1 MIADARDLPYHTS
14 MSVTIQ
20 IWDEA
25 VPGSRS
31 RAQSVTVPQA
41 NITARELIRTRVRE
55 EVERH
60 NQSMPEVFCGL
71 VQPEESERILN
82 GFRMKAQRPLDWEV
96 QFAKACSSFE
106 RNGFLLIVDGRQ
118 AAELDER
125 IELRADSEVQFVKLV
140 PLVGG

>member
-1 MIADARDLPYHTS
+1 MP
-14 MSVTIQ
+14 VTIR
-20 IWDEA
+20 IWDEM
-25 VPGSRS
+25 VPGSRGPAS
-31 RAQSVTVPQA
+31 SVTVPHA
-41 NITARELIRTRVRE
+41 ETTARELIRSRVRE

-82 GFRMKAQRPLDWEV
+82 GFRMRVKRPLDWEV
-96 QFAKACSSFE
+96 QFERACSSFE
-106 RNGFLLIVDGRQ
+106 RNGFLLLVDGHQ
-118 AAELDER
+118 ASSLDER